1 MMKGNWYDNNNNN
14 QITCIC
20 GVCIIQPV
28 FNIYGN
34 ATDRLVVKKMSRY
47 SPEEIAIKEL
57 EDTLTDT
64 AYINAILQDALEL
77 IASNTEE
84 NAQRIAQETLEAIS
98 VNNNKE

>member
-1 MMKGNWYDNNNNN
+1 MKGDWYDNNNNN

-20 GVCIIQPV
+20 GLCIIQPD

-34 ATDRLVVKKMSRY
+34 GTDRMVADKMSRY
-47 SPEEIAIKEL
+47 DPQDIIIKEL
-57 EDTLTDT
+57 EDTLVDT
-64 AYINAILQDALEL
+64 AYINAIMQDALEL

-98 VNNNKE
+98 VVK

>member
-1 MMKGNWYDNNNNN
+1 MMKEKQNDSNIN
-14 QITCIC
+14 QNLSVYITIT
-20 GVCIIQPV
+20 IQPC

-47 SPEEIAIKEL
+47 SPEEIERQEL
-57 EDTLTDT
+57 ENALIDT
-64 AYINAILQDALEL
+64 AYINTILQDALEL

-98 VNNNKE
+98 VSK

>member
-1 MMKGNWYDNNNNN
+1 M
-14 QITCIC
+14 
-20 GVCIIQPV
+20 VCSTIINRV
-28 FNIYGN
+28 GI
-34 ATDRLVVKKMSRY
+34 KMSRY

-57 EDTLTDT
+57 EDSLTDT

-98 VNNNKE
+98 VNNKKE

>member
-1 MMKGNWYDNNNNN
+1 MMKEKQYDSNIN
-14 QITCIC
+14 QNLS
-20 GVCIIQPV
+20 VCITITLQLDII
-28 FNIYGN
+28 IYGN

-57 EDTLTDT
+57 EDALTDT

-84 NAQRIAQETLEAIS
+84 NAQRIAQETLEAIA